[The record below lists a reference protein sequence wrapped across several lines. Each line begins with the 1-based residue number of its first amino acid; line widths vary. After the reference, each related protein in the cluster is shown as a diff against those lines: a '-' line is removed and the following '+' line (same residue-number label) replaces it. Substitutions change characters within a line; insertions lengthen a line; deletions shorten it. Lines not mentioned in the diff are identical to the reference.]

1 MEQFGLLGAR
11 HFIIDLQ
18 VIETDVVLR
27 LFFQP
32 QHSVTVTPWRGAGGE
47 TPFASIRP
55 MSLQSRTV
63 VLPTTNQR

>member
-1 MEQFGLLGAR
+1 MKQFVVLGAI
-11 HFIIDLQ
+11 HFIIALQ
-18 VIETDVVLR
+18 ILETDVAIWLC
-27 LFFQP
+27 LQP